1 VGNSAVGR
9 PNEWAA
15 RCAFRC
21 SSAPLEV
28 VDNYRATGQV
38 AEADERSGDRRDAL
52 LLRIPEA
59 AALLGIGRTT
69 LYKLIDEGDLAVV
82 HIGRAVRVPIVEL
95 HAFVAR
101 QRRTEV
107 VR

>member
-1 VGNSAVGR
+1 MIQVRIV
-9 PNEWAA
+9 
-15 RCAFRC
+15 AFREGHALITVMNE
-21 SSAPLEV
+21 SRS
-28 VDNYRATGQV
+28 TGDG
-38 AEADERSGDRRDAL
+38 AKADERGGDRRDAL
-52 LLRIPEA
+52 LLRVPDA
-59 AALLGIGRTT
+59 AGLLGIGRTT
-69 LYKLIDEGDLAVV
+69 LYKLIDEGELTVV